1 MPFIRPLYLSR
12 ILSRSLSESPEI
24 NYAFSDFPTLPY
36 VETSSCEITFSY
48 LISPSSD
55 VYFSLTFLMDEEMA
69 ARYST
74 SPGSSSSVTSSEMT
88 TLDSY
93 EVDGR
98 KYTPETT
105 VELKDGS
112 FLRIKNIVRQGD
124 DDPLFRGWKF
134 VRNRELGNLVPDERR
149 WLNEVCCL
157 VDLTPKES
165 KGRVEIQEILIKPSE
180 VKGTRALFMTNK
192 PYPAFNIDNITDT
205 SGLSRLHVKHE
216 GPLICRL
223 KYIRVDPRLI
233 STGKHFHE
241 QSIQNLALSECD
253 DDQVFNDRE
262 IRCKA
267 DPAFLR
273 ESWRGNTVPGGEHR
287 GGHSGIQRFTFG
299 DGFCGG
305 GGASCGARA
314 AGVHNQWAFDSDE
327 NAVKTYR
334 LNFPDAFVYWA
345 QVQDFTAMGFDEVK
359 VDIVHASNP
368 CNTYSSGKS
377 NGRCPRS
384 AFRESC

>member
-1 MPFIRPLYLSR
+1 
-12 ILSRSLSESPEI
+12 
-24 NYAFSDFPTLPY
+24 
-36 VETSSCEITFSY
+36 
-48 LISPSSD
+48 
-55 VYFSLTFLMDEEMA
+55 MDEEMA

-112 FLRIKNIVRQGD
+112 LLRIKNIVRQGD
-124 DDPLFRGWKF
+124 EDPLFRGWKF
-134 VRNRELGNLVPDERR
+134 VRNRELGNLVPDECR

-192 PYPAFNIDNITDT
+192 PYPAFNIDNITDA

-223 KYIRVDPRLI
+223 KYIRVDPRL
-233 STGKHFHE
+233 SV
-241 QSIQNLALSECD
+241 LLS
-253 DDQVFNDRE
+253 
-262 IRCKA
+262 
-267 DPAFLR
+267 
-273 ESWRGNTVPGGEHR
+273 
-287 GGHSGIQRFTFG
+287 
-299 DGFCGG
+299 
-305 GGASCGARA
+305 
-314 AGVHNQWAFDSDE
+314 
-327 NAVKTYR
+327 
-334 LNFPDAFVYWA
+334 
-345 QVQDFTAMGFDEVK
+345 AMGSVEGEELLAEHERQACT
-359 VDIVHASNP
+359 I
-368 CNTYSSGKS
+368 
-377 NGRCPRS
+377 NGLSIRMRMQ
-384 AFRESC
+384 